1 MRSSLVFG
9 VWIMILMSGCGGT
22 DRSGQG
28 DTNVTYTFQR
38 DIYPL
43 LHERCRKCHGSNGN
57 YSVTTPE
64 ETYDLLLH
72 IPPRASTGYDAFIVP
87 GDPQHSLL
95 FQKAQNIELHGG
107 GEQIAPGSDAAKM
120 LKAWILQGAPYDANE
135 TAVNTQ

>member
-1 MRSSLVFG
+1 MRNGIVFS
-9 VWIMILMSGCGGT
+9 VWIVLLFAGCGDT
-22 DRSGQG
+22 VTSGQEA
-28 DTNVTYTFQR
+28 TETTYTFQR
-38 DIYPL
+38 DIYPI
-43 LHERCRKCHGSNGN
+43 LHARCRKCHGSNGN

-72 IPPRASTGYDAFIVP
+72 TPPRASTGYDAFIVP

-120 LKAWILQGAPYDANE
+120 LRAWILRGAPYDTNE
-135 TAVNTQ
+135 TAMNTQ